1 LELWDNDGP
10 TKALKLYMSFFNFT
24 TPESWPSYRDIDERV
39 VYDPK
44 NEEEE
49 EGSDEEDLVETK

>member
-1 LELWDNDGP
+1 
-10 TKALKLYMSFFNFT
+10 
-24 TPESWPSYRDIDERV
+24 V

-49 EGSDEEDLVETK
+49 QESEDDEMSPAKWVHNYYIQTFEFYYL

>member
-10 TKALKLYMSFFNFT
+10 TKALKLYMSFFSFLV
-24 TPESWPSYRDIDERV
+24 PESWPSYRDIDERV

-49 EGSDEEDLVETK
+49 QESEDDEMSPAK